1 MLRLTLINAGYS
13 PDQVSI
19 QELLRVAYEDFTS
32 WRKSKKIPCS
42 QRMFK
47 ASQVD
52 RLAHGAYLAAKAWN
66 SRILLQWLHESA
78 VQAATLQNFDS
89 TGGRTLGVWLAE
101 EVRAGRRAW
110 PTASDT
116 PFLFLEP
123 LASHFGCKVLSA
135 LIMIFVM
142 LHPRHASLLGA
153 EGRY

>member
-1 MLRLTLINAGYS
+1 MLDTSVEHRIKRVSRSFCVWLTRTLHLGGS
-13 PDQVSI
+13 Q
-19 QELLRVAYEDFTS
+19 
-32 WRKSKKIPCS
+32 KKIACS

-89 TGGRTLGVWLAE
+89 AGGRTLGVWLAE
-101 EVRAGRRAW
+101 EVRAGRKAW

-142 LHPRHASLLGA
+142 LHPRHARG
-153 EGRY
+153 

>member
-1 MLRLTLINAGYS
+1 
-13 PDQVSI
+13 
-19 QELLRVAYEDFTS
+19 
-32 WRKSKKIPCS
+32 
-42 QRMFK
+42 MFK

-89 TGGRTLGVWLAE
+89 AAGRTLGVWLAE

-110 PTASDT
+110 PTPSDT

-123 LASHFGCKVLSA
+123 LASHFGCKVSSVL
-135 LIMIFVM
+135 IFVM
-142 LHPRHASLLGA
+142 LHPRHAC
-153 EGRY
+153 

>member
-1 MLRLTLINAGYS
+1 MWLTRTLHLGGS
-13 PDQVSI
+13 Q
-19 QELLRVAYEDFTS
+19 
-32 WRKSKKIPCS
+32 KKIACS

-89 TGGRTLGVWLAE
+89 AAGRTLGVWLAE

-110 PTASDT
+110 PTPSDT

-123 LASHFGCKVLSA
+123 LAWQSVKRTDFC
-135 LIMIFVM
+135 
-142 LHPRHASLLGA
+142 HASSQACMLGA
-153 EGRY
+153 PGIATRG